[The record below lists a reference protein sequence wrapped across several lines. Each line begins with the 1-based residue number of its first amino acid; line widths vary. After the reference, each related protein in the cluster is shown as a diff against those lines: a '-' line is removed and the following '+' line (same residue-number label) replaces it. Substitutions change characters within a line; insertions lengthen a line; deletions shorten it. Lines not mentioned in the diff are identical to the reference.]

1 MAEWLVGCNV
11 LEGGWKDPSPA
22 SELSP
27 GRGRTNGT
35 AVQLDE
41 DLRSPRQVQQT
52 DWDSSTFSAGL
63 TRWSR
68 STSPLAPSTAG
79 RDAPGGESCRLAFIS
94 PSVVWCMAVA
104 TGRGDGIHGMKSSV
118 RLPIEWVRQRTN
130 RPGAAVR
137 RTGRTAVGAA
147 PIPDSVSLMQKQAH
161 EFEHDR
167 RHWLHA
173 LNDAEPTV
181 ELLDVSQCRLDVWDG
196 QRSWRRCHGLYVPL

>member
-1 MAEWLVGCNV
+1 
-11 LEGGWKDPSPA
+11 
-22 SELSP
+22 
-27 GRGRTNGT
+27 
-35 AVQLDE
+35 
-41 DLRSPRQVQQT
+41 
-52 DWDSSTFSAGL
+52 
-63 TRWSR
+63 
-68 STSPLAPSTAG
+68 
-79 RDAPGGESCRLAFIS
+79 
-94 PSVVWCMAVA
+94 MAVA

>member
-1 MAEWLVGCNV
+1 
-11 LEGGWKDPSPA
+11 
-22 SELSP
+22 
-27 GRGRTNGT
+27 
-35 AVQLDE
+35 
-41 DLRSPRQVQQT
+41 
-52 DWDSSTFSAGL
+52 
-63 TRWSR
+63 
-68 STSPLAPSTAG
+68 
-79 RDAPGGESCRLAFIS
+79 
-94 PSVVWCMAVA
+94 MAVA

-181 ELLDVSQCRLDVWDG
+181 ELLDGFAVQAGRLGRPALVAAVPWTVCTSVAPAKAPWSELLYLVNLCSCVTCAPSIGRAIGKGESQVTTAHDRLSCPSSSHRLLPDSLAPFPPSS
-196 QRSWRRCHGLYVPL
+196 QITTSYPA